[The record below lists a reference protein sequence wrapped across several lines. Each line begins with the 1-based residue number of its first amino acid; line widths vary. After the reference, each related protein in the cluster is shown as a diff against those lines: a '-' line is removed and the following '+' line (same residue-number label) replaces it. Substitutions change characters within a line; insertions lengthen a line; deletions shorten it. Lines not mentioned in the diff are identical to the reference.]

1 MGQQTVG
8 GNSCWNSLL
17 QRRAE
22 QSRVNSSW
30 GVSNVCGS
38 LCTVS
43 FFLSFFLLLFLSPT
57 HFAFLSSCCF
67 VFLFFLSWGAPA
79 SIVVGF
85 CQSNEPSRPRRTRF
99 QARRAALGDSNLP
112 LSECKSMR
120 KKSSQQQEEQ
130 QQQQQHNYPRER
142 AESSRGESINKPKA
156 KSCAINH
163 RKTHE
168 CRVIMRS
175 YFNCRIII
183 MLRTLW
189 TLSQRVSRESWD
201 TRVCKARPRSSP
213 SLHPNPTQ
221 LARQTKQNTCR
232 PPVSGHVCAW
242 TGACTKKTTT
252 TTSRKSSW
260 QSDELAILYFMSI
273 EGNLLHSLSSSWRC
287 ANLIF
292 GIGFKATVI
301 DI

>member
-1 MGQQTVG
+1 MFVVRFA
-8 GNSCWNSLL
+8 L
-17 QRRAE
+17 
-22 QSRVNSSW
+22 
-30 GVSNVCGS
+30 
-38 LCTVS
+38 
-43 FFLSFFLLLFLSPT
+43 FLSFFLSLLLFFSPT

-67 VFLFFLSWGAPA
+67 VIFLFLSWGAPA

-130 QQQQQHNYPRER
+130 QKQQQQEQQQQHNYPRER
-142 AESSRGESINKPKA
+142 AEPRRAESINKPKA

-189 TLSQRVSRESWD
+189 TLSRRVSRESWD
-201 TRVCKARPRSSP
+201 TRVCKARPRSAIESKSAP
-213 SLHPNPTQ
+213 EPKAESDPASEAN
-221 LARQTKQNTCR
+221 QTKHLQTACLWTCLCLDR
-232 PPVSGHVCAW
+232 CVHQKKQRQQQVGNPVG
-242 TGACTKKTTT
+242 
-252 TTSRKSSW
+252 R
-260 QSDELAILYFMSI
+260 
-273 EGNLLHSLSSSWRC
+273 
-287 ANLIF
+287 
-292 GIGFKATVI
+292 
-301 DI
+301 